1 MTNICQPIVD
11 VAQKHPEH
19 LALQAPHSLDHGR
32 GLSFQEFFSH
42 ASHFQHQLTQA
53 GFVAGDRLLVI
64 IQPGLVLYPLLIA
77 ILGLG
82 LVPVML
88 ERGLSKKQLREI
100 LRRSKLSAVITQPT
114 LGKFWFLIPEL
125 WRLRRF
131 VIGQRIWGMKALET
145 PSQHLSLNSFICRD
159 LPLDTTGLIT
169 FTSGSTGIPKGAN
182 RTHDSLLAQL
192 DAITALFSEGK
203 SEIDLHSFPVMVLH
217 SLCCGNSSILPDF
230 DFAHPATVDPQ
241 KIVRQVQ
248 DNGVTCLSGA
258 PAYMSK
264 VTGYAKNKGLS
275 FPNVRTVIV
284 GGAPANKALLENCL
298 TVFPHARHL
307 VVYGSTEVEPISTV
321 EMTTQLNH
329 WAAHDGY
336 LVGKPV
342 TQAEICIREI
352 TANPQQIIPLPAGNA
367 GEILV
372 AGPHVLKDYIDNP
385 QATKENKLPRKQGGI
400 WHCTGDVGYLDTT
413 GQLWLLGRVKDKVVL
428 DDGRIIHPYVL
439 EKRINELPE
448 VTQNAFVLHPLGG
461 AALILESA
469 TLPTDLPAILDELDL
484 TRVTRI
490 YYINSIPV
498 DIRHNS
504 KINRIALINMLA
516 KGQLSSVP
524 HKEKL

>member
-1 MTNICQPIVD
+1 MTNICQPIVNA
-11 VAQKHPEH
+11 AQKYPEH
-19 LALQAPHSLDHGR
+19 LALQAPHGS
-32 GLSFQEFFSH
+32 GLSFREFFSH
-42 ASHFQHQLTQA
+42 ASHFQHLLTQA

-64 IQPGLVLYPLLIA
+64 VQPGLVLYPLLIA

-100 LRRSKLSAVITQPT
+100 LRHSKLSAVIAQPA

-131 VIGQRIWGMKALET
+131 VIGQPIWGMKILEA
-145 PSQHLSLNSFICRD
+145 PSQHSSMNNFICRD
-159 LPLDTTGLIT
+159 LPQDTTGLIT
-169 FTSGSTGIPKGAN
+169 FTSGSTGMPKGAN

-192 DAITALFSEGK
+192 YAIKAIFPGEK

-217 SLCCGNSSILPDF
+217 SLCCGNTSILPDF
-230 DFAHPATVDPQ
+230 DFAHPATVDAQ
-241 KIVRQVQ
+241 KIVGQLQ
-248 DNGVTCLSGA
+248 DKGITCLSGA

-264 VTGYAKNKGLS
+264 VTDYARNKGLS

-284 GGAPANKALLENCL
+284 GGAPANKELLENCQ
-298 TVFPHARHL
+298 TVFPHALRL

-329 WAAHDGY
+329 WATHDGY
-336 LVGKPV
+336 LVGKPIA
-342 TQAEICIREI
+342 QAEICIREI
-352 TANPQQIIPLPAGNA
+352 TADPQQITPLATGNI

-400 WHCTGDVGYLDTT
+400 WHCTGDIGYLDTA
-413 GQLWLLGRVKDKVVL
+413 GQLWLLGRVKDKVLL
-428 DDGRIIHPYVL
+428 DDGRIIHPYMV
-439 EKRINELPE
+439 EKRINELSN
-448 VTQNAFVLHPLGG
+448 VARSAFVLHPLSG
-461 AALILESA
+461 AALILEST
-469 TLPTDLPAILDELDL
+469 TLPTGLSAILDELNL
-484 TRVTRI
+484 TLVTRI
-490 YYINSIPV
+490 YYANPIPV

-504 KINRIALINMLA
+504 KINRIALINMLR
-516 KGQLSSVP
+516 KGQLSSFP
-524 HKEKL
+524 YKEKL

>member
-11 VAQKHPEH
+11 AAQKHPEH
-19 LALQAPHSLDHGR
+19 LALQAPYPLDNGCS
-32 GLSFQEFFSH
+32 LSFRDFFSH
-42 ASHFQHQLTQA
+42 ASHFQRLLTQA

-64 IQPGLVLYPLLIA
+64 VQPGLILYPLLIA

-100 LRRSKLSAVITQPT
+100 LRHSKLSAVITQPT

-131 VIGQRIWGMKALET
+131 VIGQRIWGMKMLET
-145 PSQHLSLNSFICRD
+145 PSQHLPLNSFICRD
-159 LPLDTTGLIT
+159 LPPDTTGLIT
-169 FTSGSTGIPKGAN
+169 FTSGSTGMPKGAN

-192 DAITALFSEGK
+192 YAIKALFPEEK
-203 SEIDLHSFPVMVLH
+203 NEIDLHSFPVMVLH
-217 SLCCGNSSILPDF
+217 SLCCGNSSILPNF
-230 DFAHPATVDPQ
+230 DFSHPATVDPQ
-241 KIVRQVQ
+241 KIVKQLQ
-248 DNGVTCLSGA
+248 DKGITCLSGA
-258 PAYMSK
+258 PAYMNK
-264 VTGYAKNKGLS
+264 VTNYARNNRLS

-284 GGAPANKALLENCL
+284 GGAPANKSLLENCL

-321 EMTTQLNH
+321 EMSIQLNQ
-329 WAAHDGY
+329 WATHDGY

-352 TANPQQIIPLPAGNA
+352 TTNPQQITPLTTGNV

-400 WHCTGDVGYLDTT
+400 WHCTGDVGYIDAT

-428 DDGRIIHPYVL
+428 DDGRIIHPYMV
-439 EKRINELPE
+439 EKRINELPD
-448 VTQNAFVLHPLGG
+448 VTRSAFVLHPLGG
-461 AALILESA
+461 AALILESTTTPA
-469 TLPTDLPAILDELDL
+469 DLPVILDELNITL
-484 TRVTRI
+484 VTRL
-490 YYINSIPV
+490 YYINPIPV

-504 KINRIALINMLA
+504 KINRIELINMLR
-516 KGQLSSVP
+516 KDQLSSVAY
-524 HKEKL
+524 KEKL

>member
-11 VAQKHPEH
+11 AAQKYPEH
-19 LALQAPHSLDHGR
+19 LALQAPHSRDHSS
-32 GLSFQEFFSH
+32 GLSFQTFFSH

-64 IQPGLVLYPLLIA
+64 IQPGLILYPLLIA

-88 ERGLSKKQLREI
+88 ERGLAKKQLREI
-100 LRRSKLSAVITQPT
+100 LRHSQLSAVITQPT
-114 LGKFWFLIPEL
+114 LGKFWFLLPEL

-131 VIGQRIWGMKALET
+131 VIGQRILGMKVLET
-145 PSQHLSLNSFICRD
+145 PNQHLPLSGFICRD
-159 LPLDTTGLIT
+159 LPPDTTGLIT
-169 FTSGSTGIPKGAN
+169 FTSGSTGTPKGAN

-192 DAITALFSEGK
+192 YAITALFAEGK
-203 SEIDLHSFPVMVLH
+203 NEIDLHSFPVMVLH

-230 DFAHPATVDPQ
+230 DFSHPATVDPQ
-241 KIVRQVQ
+241 QIVKQVQ
-248 DNGVTCLSGA
+248 GEGITCLSGA

-264 VTGYAKNKGLS
+264 ITGYAKNKGLS

-329 WAAHDGY
+329 WATHDGY

-352 TANPQQIIPLPAGNA
+352 TANPQQITPLATGNV

-439 EKRINELPE
+439 EKRINELPG
-448 VTQNAFVLHPLGG
+448 VTQSAFVLHPLGG

-484 TRVTRI
+484 TLVTRI
-490 YYINSIPV
+490 YCANPIPV

-504 KINRIALINMLA
+504 KINRIALINMLR
-516 KGQLSSVP
+516 KGQLSSIP
-524 HKEKL
+524 YKEKL

>member
-1 MTNICQPIVD
+1 MTNICQPIVNA
-11 VAQKHPEH
+11 AQKHPEH
-19 LALQAPHSLDHGR
+19 LALQVPHSLEHSS
-32 GLSFQEFFSH
+32 GLSFQAFFSH
-42 ASHFQHQLTQA
+42 ASHFQRLLTQA

-145 PSQHLSLNSFICRD
+145 PSQHLPLNSFICRD
-159 LPLDTTGLIT
+159 LPPDTTGLIT

-192 DAITALFSEGK
+192 YAITALFPEGK

-241 KIVRQVQ
+241 KIARQVQ
-248 DNGVTCLSGA
+248 DKGITCLSGA

-264 VTGYAKNKGLS
+264 ITGYAKSKGLS
-275 FPNVRTVIV
+275 FPNVRTIIV

-329 WAAHDGY
+329 WTTHDGY

-352 TANPQQIIPLPAGNA
+352 TANPQKITPLPASNV

-428 DDGRIIHPYVL
+428 DDGRIIHPYIL

-448 VTQNAFVLHPLGG
+448 VTQSAFVLHPLGG

-469 TLPTDLPAILDELDL
+469 TLPTGLPAILDQLAL
-484 TRVTRI
+484 TLVTRI
-490 YYINSIPV
+490 YYVNSIPV

-504 KINRIALINMLA
+504 KINRIALTNMLR

-524 HKEKL
+524 YKEK

>member
-1 MTNICQPIVD
+1 MTNICQPIVNA
-11 VAQKHPEH
+11 AQKHPEH
-19 LALQAPHSLDHGR
+19 LALQVPHSLEHSS
-32 GLSFQEFFSH
+32 GLSFQAFFSH
-42 ASHFQHQLTQA
+42 ASHFQRLLTQA

-100 LRRSKLSAVITQPT
+100 LRRNKLSAVITQPT

-145 PSQHLSLNSFICRD
+145 PSQHLSLDSFICRD
-159 LPLDTTGLIT
+159 LPPDTTGLIT

-192 DAITALFSEGK
+192 YAITALFSEGK
-203 SEIDLHSFPVMVLH
+203 GEIDLHSFPVMVLH

-241 KIVRQVQ
+241 KIVKQVQ
-248 DNGVTCLSGA
+248 DKGITCLSGA

-264 VTGYAKNKGLS
+264 ITGYAKSKGLS
-275 FPNVRTVIV
+275 FPNVRTIIV

-329 WAAHDGY
+329 WATHDGY

-352 TANPQQIIPLPAGNA
+352 TANPQQIIPLAAGNI

-428 DDGRIIHPYVL
+428 DDGRIVHPYVL

-448 VTQNAFVLHPLGG
+448 ITQSAFVLHPLGG

-469 TLPTDLPAILDELDL
+469 TLPADLPAILDELAL
-484 TRVTRI
+484 TLVTRI
-490 YYINSIPV
+490 YYVNSIPV

-504 KINRIALINMLA
+504 KINRIALTNMLR

-524 HKEKL
+524 YKEK